1 MDTSAIIDRL
11 GGTKKT
17 ADLCGVT
24 LAVVPPWRQTGIPPR
39 HWQAIV
45 DFAREH
51 DIDGYH
57 LRYYPDGTGRGERH
71 MKTETPPSPPNPPLQ

>member
-24 LAVVPPWRQTGIPPR
+24 LAAVPPWRQTGIPPR

-45 DFAREH
+45 EFAREH
-51 DIDGYH
+51 DIDGITYDTIQMA
-57 LRYYPDGTGRGERH
+57 RAAVRGA
-71 MKTETPPSPPNPPLQ
+71 